1 MGLNNKK
8 YRKKKRLPKKQH
20 NIRNYIRIRKFFP
33 YKNFK
38 EYFDE
43 TIYRLK
49 YSKIIEPCKDFRL
62 IENPIDVIKTIAEL
76 KSLAKNSKIHRV
88 IIDLTNITNIDIGA
102 ISLMLSSVKE
112 LRNHKIRVSGTQPS
126 DEEVLDFIIKS
137 GFFGNM
143 SNVSAH
149 INNTLQSNKNNN
161 KNILLIADCNTK
173 GKGQLIGTNIKQISK
188 LLLGVEKHYPP
199 LYTILMEM
207 NANAFEHAYN
217 DDKKHWVLGINFDEK
232 SKKVF
237 VTFTDN
243 GLGIIQQLN
252 LKKRI
257 RVRQFISDFYKLK
270 TPDVFNNGILLQKV
284 FDKIYNSRF
293 KSQINRNRGLPII
306 KDKNIKNQIK
316 NLICITNN
324 VYLDFTTNKYIIL
337 EDDFTG
343 TFYYLELETDNFI
356 ING

>member
-1 MGLNNKK
+1 MP
-8 YRKKKRLPKKQH
+8 RRQH
-20 NIRNYIRIRKFFP
+20 VIRNYIRIRKFFP
-33 YKNFK
+33 FKNFK
-38 EYFDE
+38 EFYNE
-43 TIYRLK
+43 TRERAK
-49 YSKIIEPCKDFRL
+49 YSKIIEPCQDFRL
-62 IENPIDVIKTIAEL
+62 INNPIEVIKTIAEL
-76 KSLAKNSKIHRV
+76 KSLAKREKIHRV
-88 IIDLTNITNIDIGA
+88 IIDLTNLTHIDIGA

-112 LRNHKIRVSGTQPS
+112 LRNHKVRISGTQPL
-126 DEEVLDFIIKS
+126 DEDVLDFIIKS

-143 SNVSAH
+143 SNVSPD
-149 INNTLQSNKNNN
+149 ISNTLQSHKKNN
-161 KNILLIADCNTK
+161 KNTLIIADCNMK
-173 GKGQLIGTNIKQISK
+173 GRGQLIGTNIKQIRK
-188 LLLGVEKHYPP
+188 LLLGEENHYQP

-252 LKKRI
+252 LKRST
-257 RVRQFISDFYKLK
+257 RVKEFISDFALLK

-284 FDKIYNSRF
+284 FDKVYNSRF
-293 KSQINRNRGLPII
+293 KSQINRNRGLPTI

-324 VYLDFTTNKYIIL
+324 VYLDLTTDKYIIL
-337 EDDFTG
+337 DDDFTG
-343 TFYYLELETDNFI
+343 TFYYLELEAENFNQWI
-356 ING
+356 K